1 MNCCNHDCV
10 QGRICPARVKVRYFA
25 AEALPPSRAP
35 AMIKRGAWVALGLT
49 GAAYGYLLLALVI
62 N

>member
-1 MNCCNHDCV
+1 MNC
-10 QGRICPARVKVRYFA
+10 ARVKTRYPA

-35 AMIKRGAWVALGLT
+35 ALLKRGAWVVLGLV